1 MGKFTRVTGAAAPLM
16 RINIDTEVII
26 PINRLVGHKR
36 GEFGPFCLE
45 PWRYASDGSE
55 IPEFVLNQPRYR
67 DAKVLVAG
75 DNFGCGSSREH
86 AVWSLADFGF
96 RCVIAPSFGDIFY
109 WNCFQNGVLPIRLPE
124 AQVKELAAEIET
136 AAQPLLTV
144 DLETQAITT
153 PTGRTITFTTDPER
167 RGALLEGL
175 DEIGMTL
182 KLDAQIR
189 AHQFRDRESRAWI
202 YRREETARVARLLIL
217 AGDGIGPEILAEV
230 RRVVEWFIK
239 KRQLPIDLRE
249 ELFGISAWKAH
260 GDLMR
265 QQTWDEIVGADA
277 ILFGAIGSPDYDKIP
292 ADARK
297 VDQLLRMRKEL
308 DLFCNLRP
316 VRTLPALGAS
326 STLRPE
332 VIAGCDMMIVR
343 ELCGGIYFGEPR
355 GREKLSSGG
364 ERAFNTCMYTSG
376 EVERIARAAF
386 DLARARSG
394 RVCSVDKSNVL
405 TETGGLWRDT
415 VQALHDRQ
423 YPDIEL
429 SHMYVDNCA
438 MQLVR
443 APKQF
448 DVLVT
453 ENLFGD
459 ILSDCAAMVAG
470 SLGMLPSASLGPL
483 RSDGGRHAL
492 YEPIHGSAPDI
503 AGKGIANP
511 LGAIMSFA
519 LCLRFSL
526 GLAQEADRLE
536 RAVDAAISLGARTAD
551 IAQPGEKVISTKAM
565 GDVVLAELEHIQC

>member
-1 MGKFTRVTGAAAPLM
+1 MDKFTRVTGAAAPLL

-36 GEFGPFCLE
+36 DELGAFCFE
-45 PWRYASDGSE
+45 PWRTIPGGAE
-55 IPEFVLNQPRYR
+55 NPEFVLNQPRYR
-67 DAKVLVAG
+67 NAKILIAG

-86 AVWSLADFGF
+86 AVWSLASFGF
-96 RCVIAPSFGDIFY
+96 RCIIAPSFGDIFY

-124 AQVKELAAEIET
+124 DQVKEIAAEIE
-136 AAQPLLTV
+136 AAEQPLVTV

-153 PTGRTITFTTDPER
+153 PSGRKVMFTTDPER

-189 AHQFRDRESRAWI
+189 AHQLRDRESRPWI
-202 YRREETARVARLLIL
+202 YRREETAHVARLLIL
-217 AGDGIGPEILAEV
+217 AGDGIGPEVLAEV
-230 RRVVEWFIK
+230 RRVAEWFIA
-239 KRQLPIDLRE
+239 KRQLAVDLRE
-249 ELFGISAWKAH
+249 EFFGIFAWKAH
-260 GDLMR
+260 GELMR
-265 QQTWDEIVGADA
+265 QQTWDEIVAADA
-277 ILFGAIGSPDYDKIP
+277 ILFGAIGSPEYDKVP
-292 ADARK
+292 AESRK

-326 STLRPE
+326 SSLRPE

-355 GREKLSSGG
+355 GREKLGSGG
-364 ERAFNTCMYTSG
+364 ERAVNTCMYTTA

-405 TETGGLWRDT
+405 IETGGLWRDT
-415 VQALHDRQ
+415 VQALRDRH

-483 RSDGGRHAL
+483 RPDGRRHAL

-511 LGAIMSFA
+511 LGAILSFA

-536 RAVDAAISLGARTAD
+536 RAVDAAISHGARTAD
-551 IAQPGEKVISTKAM
+551 IAQPGEKIISTKAM
-565 GDVVLAELEHIQC
+565 GNAVLAELEQIQ

>member
-1 MGKFTRVTGAAAPLM
+1 MDKFTRVTGAAAPLM
-16 RINIDTEVII
+16 RINIDTEVVI
-26 PINRLVGHKR
+26 PINRLIGHKR
-36 GEFGPFCLE
+36 GELGPFCFE
-45 PWRYASDGSE
+45 AWRYAADGRENSE
-55 IPEFVLNQPRYR
+55 FALNQPRYR
-67 DAKVLVAG
+67 EAKILVTG
-75 DNFGCGSSREH
+75 ENFGCGSSREH
-86 AVWSLADFGF
+86 AVWSLHDFGI
-96 RCVIAPSFGDIFY
+96 RCIIAPSFGDIFY
-109 WNCFQNGVLPIRLPE
+109 WNCFQNGVLPIRLSE
-124 AQVKELAAEIET
+124 RVVKELAAEIE
-136 AAQPLLTV
+136 AAEQPRITV
-144 DLETQAITT
+144 DLETQCITA
-153 PTGRTITFTTDPER
+153 PSGRNIAFTIDPER
-167 RGALLEGL
+167 RAALLEGL

-182 KLDAQIR
+182 RLDAEIR
-189 AHQFRDRESRAWI
+189 AHQRRDRESRPWI

-230 RRVVEWFIK
+230 RRVAEWFIAR
-239 KRQLPIDLRE
+239 RQLAIDLRE
-249 ELFGISAWKAH
+249 EPFGISAWKAH
-260 GDLMR
+260 GNLMR
-265 QQTWDEIVGADA
+265 RETWDEIVAADA
-277 ILFGAIGSPDYDKIP
+277 ILFGAIGSPEYDGIP
-292 ADARK
+292 AEARK
-297 VDQLLRMRKEL
+297 VDQLLRMRKDL

-316 VRTLPALGAS
+316 VRTVPALAAS

-332 VIAGCDMMIVR
+332 VIAGCDMVIVR

-355 GREKLSSGG
+355 RREKVPGGG
-364 ERAFNTCMYTSG
+364 ERAVNTCVYTTA

-386 DLARARSG
+386 DLARVRSG

-405 TETGGLWRDT
+405 TENGGLWRDT
-415 VQALHDRQ
+415 VQSLRDQH
-423 YPDIEL
+423 YPDIAL

-470 SLGMLPSASLGPL
+470 SLGMMPSASLGPV
-483 RSDGGRHAL
+483 RPDGGRHAL

-519 LCLRFSL
+519 LCLRLSL

-536 RAVDAAISLGARTAD
+536 RAVDAAITHGARTAD
-551 IAQPGEKVISTKAM
+551 IAQPGDQVLSTKAM
-565 GDVVLAELEHIQC
+565 GDAVLVELERTQ